1 MKPQWSNRHKPFLIT
16 TDPKQ
21 ITLQSSVF
29 HHKSHSLEGVIV
41 APDAPQYA
49 CLNSCTTH
57 APTGALLMSF
67 LPASR
72 TKRNLIKVASL
83 GLAGLLAGLL
93 AGCNSADASIRTSG
107 NSKTHAATDS
117 LSPAPYATQ
126 PTDLP
131 KSIEAT
137 QIPALRHPPSAR
149 RVGSA
154 H

>member
-1 MKPQWSNRHKPFLIT
+1 
-16 TDPKQ
+16 
-21 ITLQSSVF
+21 
-29 HHKSHSLEGVIV
+29 
-41 APDAPQYA
+41 
-49 CLNSCTTH
+49 
-57 APTGALLMSF
+57 MSF

-72 TKRNLIKVASL
+72 TKRNLIKIASL

-107 NSKTHAATDS
+107 NSTSGNSKPHSATDS
-117 LSPAPYATQ
+117 LSPDPYATQ

-154 H
+154 HTISQTSSPYGPH